1 VTGSAPQA
9 LEPLPPPDKI
19 FIGGSNGAMLEILA
33 YCWQHLKIAGC
44 IVISCVTEECK
55 YKVMQF
61 VNDINTAQ
69 NDSKSQILIQTEQLS
84 LAISHAENLANKTV
98 MRPQLA
104 VQLIKISKNLHFI
117 NPEAETIA

>member
-1 VTGSAPQA
+1 
-9 LEPLPPPDKI
+9 
-19 FIGGSNGAMLEILA
+19 
-33 YCWQHLKIAGC
+33 
-44 IVISCVTEECK
+44 
-55 YKVMQF
+55 
-61 VNDINTAQ
+61 
-69 NDSKSQILIQTEQLS
+69 LIQTEQLS